1 MKKSLS
7 EEKQYHYGRVKKSI
21 QINASNE
28 KVWQKISNIVG
39 LSWLVGVQ
47 KTVFLS
53 KIKSGVGAIRKI
65 SFENGN
71 NIEEIIVGW
80 NAGKYFSYIATSGLP
95 LRAYHA
101 TISMQPLEKKSVMV
115 SWQSFF
121 NSERM
126 TKKEFLEFHNFMNK
140 FYKDSLLNLKSSI
153 ENN

>member
-1 MKKSLS
+1 MSLS
-7 EEKQYHYGRVKKSI
+7 EEKQYLYGVVKKSI

-28 KVWQKISNIVG
+28 KVWQKLSDIVG

-53 KIKSGVGAIRKI
+53 KIKNDMGAIRKVT
-65 SFENGN
+65 FENGN

-80 NAGKYFSYIATSGLP
+80 DAGKYFSYIAIRGLP

-101 TISMQPLEKKSVMV
+101 TISMQSLEKKSVRV

-121 NSERM
+121 NSEKM
-126 TKKEFLEFHNFMNK
+126 TKKEFSEFQNFMNK
-140 FYKDSLLNLKSSI
+140 FYKNSLLNLKSSL